1 LDNPILPTPAS
12 YHGIFRWLASSNRMR
27 CLFAV
32 MFYLCA
38 CHDAESQG
46 ITLRYAQAYSAL
58 RSIFA
63 LPLLVAEREG
73 YFIREGLN
81 FSMLPVP
88 GGGEK
93 LIAVLHDG
101 SADISHVATP
111 FLIQAA
117 LAGSD
122 AVAVVAEFNNPVYSL
137 VAKPENTTYTDLKGK
152 LIGVAAENGSITL
165 SIRKLL
171 ALNGLRKEDFRTR
184 FVDGTP
190 DRLTCLTA
198 GDCDAV
204 PLGQPQDF
212 VAMRQGHRLL
222 GLSTDA
228 VPEYLYT
235 VTAARRSWAAAN
247 KDTLVRYIR
256 ALSSA
261 FKYIRDPANRA
272 DVVRT
277 IVETTGFAQANAQ
290 LTLAL
295 YFEPER
301 RVLPRSGEINLKGM
315 NQVIALMG
323 EGGTIKPPLPAAE
336 RFVDLQYLRAAGIQ

>member
-1 LDNPILPTPAS
+1 
-12 YHGIFRWLASSNRMR
+12 MR
-27 CLFAV
+27 AIIAALLCF
-32 MFYLCA
+32 CA
-38 CHDAESQG
+38 CESAFGQA
-46 ITLRYAQAYSAL
+46 IPLRYGQAYSAL

-73 YFIREGLN
+73 YFVREGLD

-88 GGGEK
+88 GGGER
-93 LIAVLHDG
+93 LIAALHDG
-101 SADISHVATP
+101 TADISHVATP

-122 AVAVVAEFNNPVYSL
+122 AVAIAAEFNSPVYSL
-137 VAKPENTTYTDLKGK
+137 VAKPENRTYADLKGK
-152 LIGVAAENGSITL
+152 LIGIAAENGSITIA
-165 SIRKLL
+165 IRKLL

-190 DRLTCLTA
+190 DRLSCLTA

-212 VAMRQGHRLL
+212 VAMRRGYRLL

-247 KDTLVRYIR
+247 KDTVVRYVR

-261 FKYIRDPANRA
+261 FKIHSRPHQARRCSQNHRRDHRLCRGQRQAHASALLRTRARHLAQIRRDQPQRNGTGHCHDGRERNDQGAASRTRALRRSAIPAGGGSS
-272 DVVRT
+272 VR
-277 IVETTGFAQANAQ
+277 
-290 LTLAL
+290 
-295 YFEPER
+295 
-301 RVLPRSGEINLKGM
+301 
-315 NQVIALMG
+315 
-323 EGGTIKPPLPAAE
+323 
-336 RFVDLQYLRAAGIQ
+336 

>member
-1 LDNPILPTPAS
+1 
-12 YHGIFRWLASSNRMR
+12 MR
-27 CLFAV
+27 SVVAALI
-32 MFYLCA
+32 YLCA
-38 CHDAESQG
+38 CQAASGQG
-46 ITLRYAQAYSAL
+46 ITLRYAQAFSAL

-63 LPLLVAEREG
+63 LPLLVAERQG
-73 YFIREGLN
+73 YFVREGLN
-81 FSMLPVP
+81 FSMIPVP

-93 LIAVLHDG
+93 LVAVLHDG

-117 LAGSD
+117 LKSSD
-122 AVAVVAEFNNPVYSL
+122 AVAIVAEFNNPVYSL
-137 VAKPENTTYTDLKGK
+137 VAKPQNKTYADLKGK

-171 ALNGLRKEDFRTR
+171 ALNGLHRDDFRTR

-190 DRLTCLTA
+190 DRLTCVTA

-204 PLGQPQDF
+204 PLGQPHDF
-212 VAMRQGHRLL
+212 AALRRGYRLL

-235 VTAARRSWAAAN
+235 VTAARRSWAVAN
-247 KDTLVRYIR
+247 KDTLVRYVR

-261 FKYIRDPANRA
+261 FKFIRDPANRS
-272 DVVRT
+272 DVIRT
-277 IVETTGFAQANAQ
+277 IVETTGFAPANAE

-301 RVLPRSGEINLKGM
+301 RVLPRAGEISIKGM
-315 NQVIALMG
+315 ETVIALMG
-323 EGGTIKPPLPAAE
+323 EGGILEAPLPAAE
-336 RFVDLQYLRAAGIQ
+336 RFIDLQYLGAAGIQ